1 MLVPFVSHGPWKRRL
16 ISVDMPLLHFSF
28 PITFIR
34 CLYSWEFSVL
44 DQMIAFAIPGCKVRL
59 LVAWSITAQ
68 SSLTGHT
75 RVAGLLGVQVLSLMV
90 STWFSI
96 RSCPWRWRARVLYLC
111 TCGTLGFPL
120 IFGVLWG
127 ALVLCHQG

>member
-44 DQMIAFAIPGCKVRL
+44 GKMIAFAIPGCKVRL

-75 RVAGLLGVQVLSLMV
+75 RVAGLLGVQV
-90 STWFSI
+90 
-96 RSCPWRWRARVLYLC
+96 YL
-111 TCGTLGFPL
+111 
-120 IFGVLWG
+120 
-127 ALVLCHQG
+127 